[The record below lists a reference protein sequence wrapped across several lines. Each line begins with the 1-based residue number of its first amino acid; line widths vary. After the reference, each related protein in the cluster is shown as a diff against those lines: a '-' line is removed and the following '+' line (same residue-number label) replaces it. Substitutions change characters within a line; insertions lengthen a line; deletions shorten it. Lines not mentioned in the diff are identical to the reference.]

1 MNELLLKLID
11 MSITAS
17 ILIAI
22 ILVIR
27 IGFKKIPR
35 KYICVLWALV
45 AIRLVCP
52 LNIESPFSAY
62 NVVDKQIKQNSN
74 TYINQFVKP
83 DTVNKNKINDKAKK
97 PKEKDKNNQKE
108 KETKKVKEKEV
119 DFWKGKRYF

>member
-62 NVVDKQIKQNSN
+62 NVVIAVFLASMLLILISIFEIYEIFKGRHQTLEPKNQRKMIK
-74 TYINQFVKP
+74 I
-83 DTVNKNKINDKAKK
+83 I
-97 PKEKDKNNQKE
+97 
-108 KETKKVKEKEV
+108 
-119 DFWKGKRYF
+119 R